1 MKNDIH
7 MDIRDCNEAQRINT
21 TSIGELMF
29 MSEALVQPQD
39 QAAIR
44 ASLKDGKSR
53 TPSITAAAACESILN
68 KILRPG
74 VTKNKS

>member
-1 MKNDIH
+1 
-7 MDIRDCNEAQRINT
+7 
-21 TSIGELMF
+21 MF